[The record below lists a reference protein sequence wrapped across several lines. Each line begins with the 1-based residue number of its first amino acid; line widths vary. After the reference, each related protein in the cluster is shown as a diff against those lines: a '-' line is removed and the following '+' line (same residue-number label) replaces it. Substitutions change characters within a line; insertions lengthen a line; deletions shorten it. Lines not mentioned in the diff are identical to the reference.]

1 MAKLRDNQKE
11 IDSFEEQEIRNQ
23 NKKEE
28 ADPLKYSVDDK
39 TEMDGKTLDDELIE
53 HKGGTW
59 IDLNG
64 HTLDVQHIHRMKKTE
79 RYNDFRGKMMYG
91 ILINEEPLPM
101 KEAFYLNTLI
111 NFNSEEHRDRVYNG
125 MKEAFK
131 TIKNVEF
138 I

>member
-1 MAKLRDNQKE
+1 MAKLRDNQKQ
-11 IDSFEEQEIRNQ
+11 IDDFEEQEIRNQ

-28 ADPLKYSVDDK
+28 VDSMRYSVDDDSDM
-39 TEMDGKTLDDELIE
+39 EGKTLDDELIE

-64 HTLDVQHIHRMKKTE
+64 HILDVTHIHRIKKTE
-79 RYNDFRGKMMYG
+79 RYNDFRAKMMYG

-101 KEAFYLNTLI
+101 KESFYLNTLI
-111 NFNSEEHRDRVYNG
+111 NFNSEEHRDRVFDG
-125 MKEAFK
+125 MKESFK